1 MPVER
6 YVNDSFFL
14 FSYVNKYVDNILRS
28 TLLLQIYILNI
39 SIFLFN
45 FDCENF
51 GNVED
56 VLKNLIKKKKK
67 ISLITSKKRTKLRPG
82 LGLFMFFCLNF
93 TSVK

>member
-14 FSYVNKYVDNILRS
+14 FSYANKYVDNILRS

-51 GNVED
+51 ENVED

-67 ISLITSKKRTKLRPG
+67 ISLIRSKKR
-82 LGLFMFFCLNF
+82 N
-93 TSVK
+93 